1 MLEGFF
7 MRTYPIINFVSLHF
21 YPPIARIRLISN
33 YIAIPVRLVVPK
45 MVFVR
50 PTCYRLRAALR
61 RVRPAGEP
69 GGANMPVP
77 LADRLG
83 IADLPVR
90 TGRRARCLG
99 LDRRRFLF
107 SMLHRLESFI
117 CIFFQQNT

>member
-7 MRTYPIINFVSLHF
+7 MRTDHITNFISLHF

-50 PTCYRLRAALR
+50 PTHSELRAALS

-69 GGANMPVP
+69 DGANMPVP
-77 LADRLG
+77 LADRIG

-90 TGRRARCLG
+90 TVRRAPFLG
-99 LDRRRFLF
+99 SDRRRLAFP
-107 SMLHRLESFI
+107 RINFI
-117 CIFFQQNT
+117 GLISCIFFR